1 MHKSI
6 LVNLIMILGLGL
18 DLYAQTPTVTVPN
31 TFSSGGTISA
41 AEMNANFQ
49 ALKQAIMDE
58 VVPIGT
64 VISSLVAPDASKDYM
79 SGTSSQVW
87 AYADGTKPASASYS
101 GAFPDLRGKFIRGLD
116 DGLAYTGGVSDPDT
130 GRAVGSLQADA
141 FQGHKH
147 TMVMNGGMTGTA
159 TAAIAP
165 TNAAIG
171 WSVHQSAFMG
181 DEIDTN
187 TSYGSPRFA
196 GETRPVN
203 VAVYWY
209 IKVK

>member
-6 LVNLIMILGLGL
+6 LVTLIMILGLGL

-87 AYADGTKPASASYS
+87 AYADGSKPAAATGYT
-101 GAFPDLRGKFIRGLD
+101 GTFPDLRGKFVRGLD
-116 DGLAYTGGVSDPDT
+116 DGLAFTGGISDPDT
-130 GRAVGSLQADA
+130 GRAVGSLQADG
-141 FQGHKH
+141 FQDHKH
-147 TMVMNGGMTGTA
+147 WLWMYTGAAGSSAGLQPGVGGVTNQSAQMA
-159 TAAIAP
+159 TADLSSG
-165 TNAAIG
+165 TRV
-171 WSVHQSAFMG
+171 S
-181 DEIDTN
+181 T
-187 TSYGSPRFA
+187 
-196 GETRPVN
+196 ETRPVN